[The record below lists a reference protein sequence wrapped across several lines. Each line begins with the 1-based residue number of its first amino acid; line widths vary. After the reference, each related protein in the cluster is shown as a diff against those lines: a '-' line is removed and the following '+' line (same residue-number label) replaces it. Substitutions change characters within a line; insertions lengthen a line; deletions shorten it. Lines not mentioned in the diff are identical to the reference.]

1 MSYSSLDIITLHPD
15 VIRKYKFVMETS
27 PERQVLYRKTL
38 PLKSNG
44 RTS

>member
-1 MSYSSLDIITLHPD
+1 MSDSSLDINTIHLD

-38 PLKSNG
+38 PLKNNG